1 MLRHQLRRM
10 STGTRTPSPH
20 AGFYRDTLP
29 AMGPVF
35 LIASAVYMVRSIA
48 PLCSDVQSD
57 RIPLRQGLK
66 LAQSKLAHEKFVL
79 ETKARIVALE
89 QELETL
95 RVARSHPAASSLE
108 NALGGGSAQGPASS
122 KSWYA
127 FWK

>member
-1 MLRHQLRRM
+1 M
-10 STGTRTPSPH
+10 STATRTPSPH
-20 AGFYRDTLP
+20 AAFYRDTLP

-35 LIASAVYMVRSIA
+35 LIASAVYM
-48 PLCSDVQSD
+48 
-57 RIPLRQGLK
+57 GLK

-79 ETKARIVALE
+79 ETRARIVALE

-95 RVARSHPAASSLE
+95 RAARSHPAIGSLQ
-108 NALGGGSAQGPASS
+108 NALGGGNVQAPASS